1 MLEQVLDFDSC
12 IEGDA
17 RKLLMHGAG
26 DAHGVGRSIEEVG
39 VAKGDMT
46 YTLGYLCADVCQHDL
61 GWYGEEAATVD
72 WRDGAMQAG
81 MLAAARR
88 FSISREQPISIQ
100 LQAGGG
106 LGGWAV
112 MAVGRRASWAVNRRG
127 AFLLKCA
134 DATDCNRL
142 DDFPTR
148 DA

>member
-46 YTLGYLCADVCQHDL
+46 YALDYLCADVCQHDL

-72 WRDGAMQAG
+72 WRDGAMQAR

-88 FSISREQPISIQ
+88 FSISREQQISIP
-100 LQAGGG
+100 LQAGGAI
-106 LGGWAV
+106 GGWGVIA
-112 MAVGRRASWAVNRRG
+112 ARDRRRG
-127 AFLLKCA
+127 GA
-134 DATDCNRL
+134 RS
-142 DDFPTR
+142 P
-148 DA
+148 

>member
-39 VAKGDMT
+39 VAKGDMM

-61 GWYGEEAATVD
+61 GWYGEEATTVD

-88 FSISREQPISIQ
+88 FSISREQQISIQ
-100 LQAGGG
+100 LQAGVA
-106 LGGWAV
+106 LGGWEL
-112 MAVGRRASWAVNRRG
+112 MAVGYRERRALNPRR
-127 AFLLKCA
+127 AAL
-134 DATDCNRL
+134 
-142 DDFPTR
+142 
-148 DA
+148 